1 MTMKEFVV
9 EYAGKAL
16 RFADAQCLP
25 LGLILGLFFGLLVPI
40 VGTTIGQKGVMSFIC
55 VIVIFL
61 VSGLKLNTQEAKAA
75 LGSYKSIIYG
85 ITSIMVLTSLL
96 GSFLT
101 SFLPLEPAE
110 FKTGIIIFF
119 CTPCA
124 IAYSVILTK
133 QVVSP
138 IFIYGLILQLIRI
151 VSARLAV
158 MWR

>member
-1 MTMKEFVV
+1 MKESMV
-9 EYAGKAL
+9 EYMFKAL

-40 VGTTIGQKGVMSFIC
+40 IGTTIGQKGVMSFIC

-61 VSGLKLNTQEAKAA
+61 VSGLKLNTQEAKTA
-75 LGSYKSIIYG
+75 LGSYKSILYG

-96 GSFLT
+96 GSFLA
-101 SFLPLEPAE
+101 SFIPLEPAE

-124 IAYSVILTK
+124 IAYSVILTT
-133 QVVSP
+133 QV
-138 IFIYGLILQLIRI
+138 IFNCIRFR
-151 VSARLAV
+151 ARFLD
-158 MWR
+158 